1 MGEMK
6 GAAIGMEQ
14 VLAKHLAPVQAPE
27 NLCVPQR
34 SAYPQATPKKACNF
48 GVLAASLS
56 AAAAIAVLF
65 LLWLRPPA
73 SDLHSADPVQV
84 SAWLKSRSFDVPL
97 RNAPP
102 SSIRLTRA
110 QVKGS
115 IAEIDYLV
123 AGREVVLTVSPPS
136 SQPPDTPYHVVR
148 SHLVR
153 GQLYTLSCA
162 FPQDARTACL
172 LCHAGGDVN

>member
-1 MGEMK
+1 MGEMR
-6 GAAIGMEQ
+6 GAEFGMDR
-14 VLAKHLAPVQAPE
+14 VLTKHLARVQAPVS
-27 NLCVPQR
+27 LHVPDL
-34 SAYPQATPKKACNF
+34 SVYPSEAPKGAPKF
-48 GVLAASLS
+48 GMLAVSLS

-65 LLWLRPPA
+65 LLWLRPPS
-73 SDLHSADPVQV
+73 SDLYSADPVQV
-84 SAWLKSRSFDVPL
+84 AAWLKSRSFDVPL
-97 RNAPP
+97 RTTPP

-115 IAEIDYLV
+115 VAEVDYMV
-123 AGREVVLTVSPPS
+123 AGREVVLTVSAPS
-136 SQPPDTPYHVVR
+136 SQPPATAYHVVR